1 MVVVHILHSPSP
13 PFQACIHARPL
24 QSCLT
29 LCDPMECSPPG
40 SSVHGILQARTLEWV
55 ACPPP
60 GDLPD
65 PVIKPASPA
74 APCVEGGFFTTEPP
88 ENPSSPRSSTDHLF
102 FRIFVNGNNCER
114 IAIILNWFF
123 FCDMTISPPQFSGFI
138 KDFSSSGMYL

>member
-1 MVVVHILHSPSP
+1 MQILKNKHLHIYLNYKERGLKKKKKEALSSKMVVVHILHSPSP

-102 FRIFVNGNNCER
+102 FRIFVNGNVTVKE
-114 IAIILNWFF
+114 
-123 FCDMTISPPQFSGFI
+123 
-138 KDFSSSGMYL
+138 